1 MLVIG
6 VFVYGDCTGGDCWGS
21 GGGVGC
27 EDGSYDCYRSAILK
41 CMFGGGDGRGV
52 VVCCDGGGGSGNG
65 WVVLGVVLQ

>member
-1 MLVIG
+1 MVIVVVVIVG
-6 VFVYGDCTGGDCWGS
+6 GS

-27 EDGSYDCYRSAILK
+27 DGCCEGGSYDCYRSAILK

-52 VVCCDGGGGSGNG
+52 VVCCDGGGGTGNG